1 MDASEQ
7 LSMPHNQEVFERG
20 QRVDYYN
27 AKRLNEYQKSG
38 ANTGELMK
46 EHKALMMTN
55 SRHYGNVGINTS
67 VSAVHV
73 PTNVFDGGKSN
84 VLPLPMQSIAARLA
98 IDLVG
103 VHLNNPNRSTFFF
116 WQFNLNVRAGRDER
130 HCLVGAVGQNLHF
143 QLRIGSF
150 FNLAVFWQFHWF
162 HAPISR
168 FGL

>member
-84 VLPLPMQSIAARLA
+84 VLPLRMQSIAARLA

-116 WQFNLNVRAGRDER
+116 GNS
-130 HCLVGAVGQNLHF
+130 
-143 QLRIGSF
+143 I
-150 FNLAVFWQFHWF
+150 
-162 HAPISR
+162 
-168 FGL
+168 